1 MKTVAKAGCCSLR
14 LGVPFATESPC
25 LFEVSILLAMANVK
39 TTTKASSAASS
50 AKSRTGG
57 KNLPSLRRQR
67 LLVMFIEHE
76 GRIAKRDLQ
85 KLLFLY
91 MQELGRRDYS
101 FVPFKHGCYSFQSKR
116 DLDLLEEQGW
126 IRSEN
131 DEWCTAGESPVQH
144 GSENADSEALR
155 KWLSKH
161 PWRGETLVAYTYR
174 NFPYFA
180 SRSEIAETLRERG
193 FLKESDMLSIRSA
206 KPDSRSADQ
215 TVFSVGYEGRS
226 IDCYVNTLIEND
238 ITLVCDVRKNPIS
251 RKYGFSKTTM
261 KDLLGVMSI
270 EYRHLPELGINSEK
284 RRHLASEQDY
294 SSLFLEYKR
303 SLSEKLQPLAE
314 IEKML
319 QEHKR
324 IAITCFEAEHSRC
337 HRQHVISEIN
347 TRGYK
352 QAML

>member
-1 MKTVAKAGCCSLR
+1 
-14 LGVPFATESPC
+14 
-25 LFEVSILLAMANVK
+25 MANMK
-39 TTTKASSAASS
+39 TTTKASSA
-50 AKSRTGG
+50 KSRADG

-67 LLVMFIEHE
+67 LLMMFIEHE

-131 DEWCTAGESPVQH
+131 DEWCATGESLVQH
-144 GSENADSEALR
+144 GSENAESEALR
-155 KWLSKH
+155 KWLSEY
-161 PWRGETLVAYTYR
+161 PLRGEALVAYTYR

-180 SRSEIAETLRERG
+180 SRSEIAETLQERG
-193 FLKESDMLSIRSA
+193 FLKESDMLAIRSTMS
-206 KPDSRSADQ
+206 DTRSAEQ
-215 TVFSVGYEGRS
+215 SVFSVGYEGRS
-226 IDCYVNTLIEND
+226 FDCYINTLVEND

-251 RKYGFSKTTM
+251 RKYGFSKTKM
-261 KDLLGVMSI
+261 KDLLGMMSI

-284 RRHLASEQDY
+284 RKYLASEQDY
-294 SSLFLEYKR
+294 SKLFSEYER
-303 SLSEKLQPLAE
+303 SLSENLQPLAE
-314 IEKML
+314 IEEML

-324 IAITCFEAEHSRC
+324 IAITCFESEHHRC
-337 HRQHVISEIN
+337 HRQYVVSEIN
-347 TRGYK
+347 ARGYK
-352 QAML
+352 HALL

>member
-1 MKTVAKAGCCSLR
+1 M
-14 LGVPFATESPC
+14 
-25 LFEVSILLAMANVK
+25 AMTNIK
-39 TTTKASSAASS
+39 TTTKASSA
-50 AKSRTGG
+50 KSRMDG

-67 LLVMFIEHE
+67 LLMMFIEHE

-131 DEWCTAGESPVQH
+131 DKWCTAGELPVRH
-144 GSENADSEALR
+144 GSGNAEREALR
-155 KWLSKH
+155 KWLSEH
-161 PWRGETLVAYTYR
+161 PWRGETLVDYTYR

-206 KPDSRSADQ
+206 RPDSRSADQ

-226 IDCYVNTLIEND
+226 IDCYINTLIEND

-251 RKYGFSKTTM
+251 RKYGFSKTKM
-261 KDLLGVMSI
+261 KDLLGMMSI

-324 IAITCFEAEHSRC
+324 IAITCFESEHSRC

-347 TRGYK
+347 ARGYYK

>member
-1 MKTVAKAGCCSLR
+1 
-14 LGVPFATESPC
+14 
-25 LFEVSILLAMANVK
+25 MANIK
-39 TTTKASSAASS
+39 TTAKASS

-67 LLVMFIEHE
+67 LLMMFIEHE

-116 DLDLLEEQGW
+116 DLDLLEKQGW

-131 DEWCTAGESPVQH
+131 DKWCTTGESPVQH
-144 GSENADSEALR
+144 GSESAESEALR
-155 KWLSKH
+155 KWLSEY

-180 SRSEIAETLRERG
+180 SRSETAETLRERG
-193 FLKESDMLSIRSA
+193 FLKESDMLSIRNA
-206 KPDSRSADQ
+206 RPDSRSADQ

-226 IDCYVNTLIEND
+226 IDCYINTLIEND
-238 ITLVCDVRKNPIS
+238 IALVCDVRKNPIS

-284 RRHLASEQDY
+284 RRHLASEEDY
-294 SSLFLEYKR
+294 SWLFREYKR
-303 SLSEKLQPLAE
+303 SLSYKLQPLAE

-324 IAITCFEAEHSRC
+324 IAITCFESEHNLC
-337 HRQHVISEIN
+337 HRQYVISEIN
-347 TRGYK
+347 ARGYK